1 MSSRNP
7 EARASNQAGHARARS
22 KSSRW
27 QLTPFAKAML
37 EAAYDL
43 SPTPTT
49 AQRDAIATQ
58 LNATSRQVQVW
69 FQNKRQ
75 RSSLTHKQP
84 AAVKPLPL
92 PEVYPT
98 PAQPLMSS
106 PPSSR
111 PSPPASVAPSVQH
124 TASPTLSMEH
134 AGQQAAPTP
143 NMRRNAT
150 VNSLAD
156 LADFEHHA
164 GAGGLPGGL
173 QPVGSFQPLGHS
185 ISRASIS
192 RASSFRDLG
201 ALSHVGSVSD
211 LYSLGFA
218 GLDS

>member
-1 MSSRNP
+1 
-7 EARASNQAGHARARS
+7 
-22 KSSRW
+22 
-27 QLTPFAKAML
+27 
-37 EAAYDL
+37 
-43 SPTPTT
+43 
-49 AQRDAIATQ
+49 
-58 LNATSRQVQVW
+58 
-69 FQNKRQ
+69 
-75 RSSLTHKQP
+75 
-84 AAVKPLPL
+84 
-92 PEVYPT
+92 
-98 PAQPLMSS
+98 
-106 PPSSR
+106 
-111 PSPPASVAPSVQH
+111 
-124 TASPTLSMEH
+124 MEH